1 MDPRHNWPP
10 QARQGYS
17 NGQYVPSSQPNG
29 YAPNGYS
36 MPYGTQSPPMQPGF
50 PASQQ
55 EQVHPR
61 VVIPPR
67 PGHQSP
73 PQTAPQQ
80 RYMQPQVHIPQR
92 DPNAMPQLQNR
103 QNRQNQGHG
112 YGDAQRPVQRA
123 AGGAAVDRR
132 GQQQQQ
138 PAQTPA
144 KPAHRSQ
151 SFQENTPRSQHR
163 PVDTP
168 IQNQNQSQ
176 NQYRAPLQPQGT
188 PTHLRTPTAQSR
200 SPLITQTS
208 SQVRSHP
215 QVVIKSNPP
224 TQLQTPT
231 RPQPVP
237 ARPLPADL
245 MVLILSAA
253 DEYIAA
259 ARSLGSTAAM
269 TLKPADL
276 VQYYKLMATAMGCM
290 ETVLKKYNQT
300 PRDEAILRLRYASL
314 LVEET
319 DNTQDIE
326 ETLAKG
332 ITLCN
337 RSKLIDLKYAMLH
350 LQARYQFKSNHRA
363 ALKMLDQPISEA
375 ETFKQTVWVY
385 AFRFLKVSLA
395 LEVPGRPE
403 TSSALLQLH
412 AIAAHA
418 EPKGDRA
425 IYVTCCALEAMIHLR
440 SSAPDRLE
448 QAQRAI
454 ASARS
459 LQLELSVRQLGSIS
473 ILVDYIDVACSIQQ
487 GQPSQEK
494 LTALQS
500 KVDQNVKPD
509 NGTFFVLIEKSSA
522 PNLTFSTGGVFRKA
536 DDGRDEL
543 VFAWLP
549 RSDFGM
555 LAYYLSGLVVVTK
568 EKGTKYLQEGHALT
582 QAALQRSSTVAVSI
596 PKSLGQRNWIKV
608 LDWHIKYTLGIAA
621 CYHEDK
627 STAQLAVSM
636 LRERVSERPF
646 RGLETY
652 ARALSYLSGMVDQAN
667 GMLDSAVATYSRSEL
682 NLPGAESGT
691 NFNTD
696 IALLAAMNRM
706 LIIRD
711 PSHPQHY
718 LAQILYAQLQPLCL
732 NHPNQYIDCAFR
744 IIQAITQEESIKGHK
759 TLIHTTTNRAQRLG
773 NAQFVS
779 MCLNYMASKFFAN
792 QVGEQPIKCARAARN
807 VSSQGPVLWRA
818 VAWGACID
826 TFQRNGLL
834 EDAHNCQIAFEAIR
848 DKLPP
853 ALRGEP
859 PDADG
864 DIDVM

>member
-1 MDPRHNWPP
+1 MDPRYNWPP

-36 MPYGTQSPPMQPGF
+36 MPYGTQPPPMQPGF

-55 EQVHPR
+55 GQAHPR
-61 VVIPPR
+61 IAIPPR
-67 PGHQSP
+67 PGQQSP

-92 DPNAMPQLQNR
+92 NPNAMPQP
-103 QNRQNQGHG
+103 QNQQMRQPQVHG

-123 AGGAAVDRR
+123 DGGAAVDRR
-132 GQQQQQ
+132 AQQQR
-138 PAQTPA
+138 AQTPA
-144 KPAHRSQ
+144 KPSHRPQ
-151 SFQENTPRSQHR
+151 SFQENTPRSQQR

-168 IQNQNQSQ
+168 IQNQ

-188 PTHLRTPTAQSR
+188 PAHARTPTAQSR
-200 SPLITQTS
+200 SPSITQSS

-215 QVVIKSNPP
+215 QVVIKTKPS

-231 RPQPVP
+231 RSQHAP

-253 DEYIAA
+253 EEYIGA
-259 ARSLGSTAAM
+259 ARSLGSTVAM

-276 VQYYKLMATAMGCM
+276 DQYYRLMATAMGCM

-326 ETLAKG
+326 EILAKG

-375 ETFKQTVWVY
+375 ETFKQIVWVY

-395 LEVPGRPE
+395 LQVPGRPE
-403 TSSALLQLH
+403 TSSALQQLH

-418 EPKGDRA
+418 EPKGDKA

-440 SSAPDRLE
+440 SSASDRLE

-459 LQLELSVRQLGSIS
+459 LQLELSVKQLGSIT
-473 ILVDYIDVACSIQQ
+473 ILIDYIDVACSIQQ

-509 NGTFFVLIEKSSA
+509 NGAFSVLIERSSA

-582 QAALQRSSTVAVSI
+582 QAALQRSSTVAVSV

-636 LRERVSERPF
+636 LRERASERPF
-646 RGLETY
+646 KGLETY

-667 GMLDSAVATYSRSEL
+667 GMLDSAIAIYSGSEL
-682 NLPGAESGT
+682 NLPGVESGT

-853 ALRGEP
+853 ALRGEA